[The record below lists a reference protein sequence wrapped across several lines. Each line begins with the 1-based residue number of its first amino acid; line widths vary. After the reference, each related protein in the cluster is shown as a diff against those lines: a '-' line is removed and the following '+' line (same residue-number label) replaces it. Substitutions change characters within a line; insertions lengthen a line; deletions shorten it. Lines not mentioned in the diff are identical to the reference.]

1 MVGGRRVIDRVHA
14 ALLPVTGAIVLVAN
28 DPSAAS
34 WLAPT
39 RVVGD
44 LHAGAGGLAGVHAAL
59 AIGGDVLAVAWDMPF
74 VTSAL
79 LAAIHERAESAN
91 ADVCVPESESPY
103 GIEPFCAFYRRTTL
117 APLHEFLAAGGGSAR
132 DFLARCTVA
141 RLPLADV
148 RAIGDPDA
156 LFLSVNSADDL
167 ERARSLERV

>member
-1 MVGGRRVIDRVHA
+1 MVGGRRVIDRVQD
-14 ALLPVTGAIVLVAN
+14 ALRAVTGEIVLVAN
-28 DPSAAS
+28 DAQAAS
-34 WLAPT
+34 WLPQT
-39 RVVGD
+39 RVVAD

-59 AIGGDVLAVAWDMPF
+59 AAGGDVLAVAWDMPF

-79 LAAIHERAESAN
+79 LAAIHQRAERTN
-91 ADVCVPESESPY
+91 ADVCVPESGSPY
-103 GIEPFCAFYRRTTL
+103 GIEPFCAFYRATTL
-117 APLHEFLAAGGGSAR
+117 ATLQEFLAAGGGSAR